1 MLSLSVVVWAAMLAP
16 DCRPVTVD
24 ASVLLRRVAT
34 ALRMDA
40 VGQRVLR
47 QEAVDVTSHPFE
59 SDRPYPPFLM
69 ETSRVT
75 EWLDV
80 SSGAVRTDKR
90 EGMIGGYQFPAS
102 SSISTTSATFV
113 VQDTSATASPETHWF
128 TLTTRPLNAWAV
140 VDDWHRADDVRAVE
154 RCEYRGFPRI
164 VLTRR
169 GYYGAEQLLLDEKT
183 SYPVALRRREPHYL
197 WGQVDAEYVY
207 ATWQRVGDGH
217 VPGTASRVVDGET
230 EITRSF
236 GQSSFVS
243 RDSAPSFKVPATRP
257 MRAQTPAY
265 LDPVNPDTLRVSA
278 NSFLLRNAG
287 YTELVTLQRDTVY
300 LFDPTQGET
309 RARLDSTWIRRLFPG
324 EHAVVVIVTDLAW
337 PHLAGVRFWVAS
349 GATIVSHRASRP
361 FIGRVLQ
368 RRWTLAPD
376 KLEQRR
382 GRGQIELRF
391 RSVDDSLRAG
401 DGALTVFAING
412 PASEGALAAF
422 IHDDRFLWASDYV
435 QTLRAPSHYLDEM
448 VAAVRRHG
456 YQPTKLGAEHIR
468 LSDWSAAERL
478 AESTARPAP

>member
-1 MLSLSVVVWAAMLAP
+1 MLSLSVVVWAAMLVP
-16 DCRPVTVD
+16 ECRPVTAD
-24 ASVLLRRVAT
+24 ASLLLRRVAT

-40 VGQRVLR
+40 VDQQVLR

-80 SSGAVRTDKR
+80 STGAVRTDKH

-102 SSISTTSATFV
+102 SSISTPSATFV
-113 VQDTSATASPETHWF
+113 LQDTAAAPSPETHWF
-128 TLTTRPLNAWAV
+128 TLTARPLNAWTV
-140 VDDWHRADDVRAVE
+140 VDDWRRADDVRAVE
-154 RCEYRGFPRI
+154 RCDYRGFPRI

-169 GYYGAEQLLLDEKT
+169 GYFGTEQLLLDEKT
-183 SYPVALRRREPHYL
+183 SYPVALRRKEPHYL
-197 WGQVDAEYVY
+197 WGQVGAEYVY

-217 VPGTASRVVDGET
+217 VPGTASRVVDGEV
-230 EITRSF
+230 EMTRSF
-236 GQSSFVS
+236 GQSSFVG
-243 RDSAPSFKVPATRP
+243 RASAPSFKTPAIQP

-265 LDPVNPDTLRVSA
+265 LDPVNPDTVRVSA
-278 NSFLLRNAG
+278 RSFLLRNAG

-309 RARLDSTWIRRLFPG
+309 RARLDSTWIKRLFPG

-349 GATIVSHRASRP
+349 GATIVSHRTARP
-361 FIGRVLQ
+361 FIDRVIQ

-382 GRGQIELRF
+382 GRDQAALRF
-391 RSVDDSLRAG
+391 RSVDDSLPVAR
-401 DGALTVFAING
+401 GALTLFAING

-435 QTLRAPSHYLDEM
+435 QTLRAPSHYVDEV

-468 LSDWSAAERL
+468 LSEWSAAEHL
-478 AESTARPAP
+478 AEPAARPTP